1 MKLLGQS
8 LKKDKEEIKMLSDIG
23 SWASIIGLLL
33 SFMAGFTVCK
43 LSIKK
48 NSQENKNSS
57 FFQKGDVSQNN
68 SSKQ

>member
-1 MKLLGQS
+1 
-8 LKKDKEEIKMLSDIG
+8 MLSDIG

-33 SFMAGFTVCK
+33 SFIAGFTVCK